1 MQDVENVRSKAQLE
15 SMEKVKAAGACLFCD
30 EGMAILGKRKLLE
43 TTSWFVTD
51 NDFPYEGAVNHVLAI
66 PKRHVTKPEEL
77 TDPELMELFRELS
90 PLVQKEFML
99 DGYTLLF
106 RAGNTKKTGATLHHL
121 HIHFINGVEKT
132 HKDHPKV
139 VATVGYQK

>member
-15 SMEKVKAAGACLFCD
+15 SMEKVKAAGVCLFCD
-30 EGMAILGKRKLLE
+30 EGMVILRKRKLLE

-51 NDFPYEGAVNHVLAI
+51 NDFPYDGAVNHVLAI

-77 TDPELMELFRELS
+77 TDAELMELFRELS
-90 PLVQKEFML
+90 PLVQKEFAL